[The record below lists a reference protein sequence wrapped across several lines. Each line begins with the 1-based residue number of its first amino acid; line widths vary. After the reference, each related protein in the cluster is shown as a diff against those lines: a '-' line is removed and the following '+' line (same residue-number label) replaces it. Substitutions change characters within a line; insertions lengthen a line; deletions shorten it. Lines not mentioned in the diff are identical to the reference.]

1 MIAPKFVAFSEVYTT
16 VKFLKVNV
24 DDVEVGWGGGMVGAW
39 GVRDPTGQANGA
51 WWGRMEGGHAL
62 TPSGSTSGW

>member
-24 DDVEVGWGGGMVGAW
+24 DDVEVGWL
-39 GVRDPTGQANGA
+39 GA
-51 WWGRMEGGHAL
+51 WWGAL
-62 TPSGSTSGW
+62 GKLGRQNGT